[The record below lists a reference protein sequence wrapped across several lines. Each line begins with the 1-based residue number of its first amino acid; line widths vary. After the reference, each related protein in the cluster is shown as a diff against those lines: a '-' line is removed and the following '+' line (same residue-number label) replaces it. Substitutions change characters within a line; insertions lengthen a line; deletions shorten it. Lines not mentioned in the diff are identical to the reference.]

1 MEGTRSFTIV
11 SIKTNDNTKINYNGG
26 RYITSI
32 PSGAARKMFT
42 QAYRYKN
49 GKVKSMKITL
59 RETTQNSNKK
69 EYTYRVTKKSE
80 KTIIE
85 RDGQEIIYNY
95 TTKIK
100 SL

>member
-1 MEGTRSFTIV
+1 MNNYRSFTIV
-11 SIKTNDNTKINYNGG
+11 SIKTTTGKINYTEG
-26 RYITSI
+26 RFISST

-42 QAYRYKN
+42 QAYRYKK
-49 GKVKSMKITL
+49 GQVKSMKITL

-69 EYTYRVTKKSE
+69 EYTYRITKKAE
-80 KTIIE
+80 KTVVE
-85 RDGQEIIYNY
+85 RDGEEITFNY